1 MSETETETETETRT
15 VNSSLAFAILFEFIL
30 ALGLF
35 GMAWLILNDPAQ
47 QLIARFPSGGAVG
60 EGAGYIEVIWN
71 FSPVAAAIMAVVFLQ
86 ARAGFESRG
95 GVS

>member
-1 MSETETETETETRT
+1 MTETETETDTRKIE
-15 VNSSLAFAILFEFIL
+15 SSLAFAVLFEFVL

-47 QLIARFPSGGAVG
+47 QLIARFPAAGAVG
-60 EGAGYIEVIWN
+60 EGAGYIETIWN

-86 ARAGFESRG
+86 SRASFESKG
-95 GVS
+95 GVR

>member
-1 MSETETETETETRT
+1 MTETEAETETDTRKIE
-15 VNSSLAFAILFEFIL
+15 SSLAFAVLFEFVL

-47 QLIARFPSGGAVG
+47 QLITRFPAAGAVG
-60 EGAGYIEVIWN
+60 EGAGYIETIWN

-86 ARAGFESRG
+86 
-95 GVS
+95 

>member
-1 MSETETETETETRT
+1 MTETETETDTRKIE
-15 VNSSLAFAILFEFIL
+15 SSLAFAVLFEFVL

-47 QLIARFPSGGAVG
+47 QLITRFPAAGAAG
-60 EGAGYIEVIWN
+60 EGAGYIETVWN

-86 ARAGFESRG
+86 SRASFESKG
-95 GVS
+95 GVR

>member
-1 MSETETETETETRT
+1 MTETETETDTRKIE
-15 VNSSLAFAILFEFIL
+15 SSLAFAVLFEFVL

-47 QLIARFPSGGAVG
+47 QLIARFPAAGAAG
-60 EGAGYIEVIWN
+60 EGAGYIETIWN

-86 ARAGFESRG
+86 SRASFESKG
-95 GVS
+95 GVR

>member
-1 MSETETETETETRT
+1 MTETETEIDTRKIE
-15 VNSSLAFAILFEFIL
+15 SSLAFAVLFEFVL

-47 QLIARFPSGGAVG
+47 QLITRFPTAGAVG
-60 EGAGYIEVIWN
+60 EGAGYIETVWN

-86 ARAGFESRG
+86 SRASFESKG
-95 GVS
+95 GVR